1 MQPARRVCVYAIPQQ
16 TLDMSKTGKEPEG
29 MVFPCRFR
37 IKAMG
42 LDEDD
47 FDALVVQIVRRHCP
61 DITEGAVSLKSS
73 KNGKYVSVT
82 VDIEAQSREHLDAIY
97 DDLTAHERVLMRL

>member
-1 MQPARRVCVYAIPQQ
+1 MTEIEETR
-16 TLDMSKTGKEPEG
+16 KEPEG
-29 MVFPCRFR
+29 MVYPCRFR
-37 IKAMG
+37 VKAMG

-47 FDALVVQIVRRHCP
+47 FDALVVQIIRRHCP
-61 DITEGAVSLKSS
+61 DISEGAVSLKPS

-97 DDLTAHERVLMRL
+97 DDLTAHDRVLMRL

>member
-1 MQPARRVCVYAIPQQ
+1 MAEHR
-16 TLDMSKTGKEPEG
+16 KEPAG
-29 MVFPCRFR
+29 MAFPCHFR

-61 DITEGAVSLKSS
+61 DISEGAVSLKPS

-82 VDIEAQSREHLDAIY
+82 VDIEAQSRAHLDAIY
-97 DDLTAHERVLMRL
+97 DDLTAHDRVLMRL

>member
-1 MQPARRVCVYAIPQQ
+1 
-16 TLDMSKTGKEPEG
+16 MSERQKEPEG
-29 MVFPCRFR
+29 MVYPCHFR

-47 FDALVVQIVRRHCP
+47 FDALVVQIIRRHCA
-61 DITEGAVSLKSS
+61 DIQEGAVSLRPS
-73 KNGKYVSVT
+73 KNGKYVCVN
-82 VDIEAQSREHLDAIY
+82 VDIEAQSREQLDAIY

>member
-1 MQPARRVCVYAIPQQ
+1 MAEYR
-16 TLDMSKTGKEPEG
+16 KEPAG

-42 LDEDD
+42 LDEDN
-47 FDALVVQIVRRHCP
+47 FDALVVQIIRRHCP
-61 DITEGAVSLKSS
+61 DISAGAVSLKPS

-82 VDIEAQSREHLDAIY
+82 VDIEAQSRAHLDAIY
-97 DDLTAHERVLMRL
+97 DDLTAHNRVLMRL

>member
-1 MQPARRVCVYAIPQQ
+1 MSENRTEPQ
-16 TLDMSKTGKEPEG
+16 G

-47 FDALVVQIVRRHCP
+47 FDALVVEIVRRHCP
-61 DITEGAVSLKSS
+61 DISEGAVRLKPS

-82 VDIEAQSREHLDAIY
+82 VDIEAQSRAHLDAIY
-97 DDLTAHERVLMRL
+97 DDLTAHDRVLMRL